1 MNLPPFALA
10 ASQVS
15 TIPAGLPL
23 FPAGLPGLIE
33 PAQPEEVT
41 DDRGPGYLDR
51 FVAQVTVPTLT
62 PYLPL
67 AAAATGAAVL
77 ICPGGGYHGVAI
89 DKEGHD
95 IARWL
100 NSFGVAGL
108 VLKYRSPS
116 AAKGPQCR
124 PYGPL
129 RDAQRALRL
138 ARARVAEWRLDPGRI
153 GILGFSA
160 GGHLAASA
168 STRFADSDETDAALA
183 ALSCRP
189 DFTVLAYPVVSFTAD
204 GVTHVG
210 SRTNLL
216 GPNPPEELKARFS
229 CELQVTKET
238 PPAFLVHT
246 GDDPVPV
253 ANSIL
258 YYQALRRAGVAAE
271 MHLYPEGGHGYGMR
285 VRGFGVD
292 TWPERC
298 RDWLG
303 RRLAAR

>member
-10 ASQVS
+10 AAQAL
-15 TIPAGLPL
+15 TIPDALPIYASG
-23 FPAGLPGLIE
+23 PAAPTS
-33 PAQPEEVT
+33 PPVAEEVA

-51 FVAQVTVPTLT
+51 FVSHVTVPTLT
-62 PYLPL
+62 VYLPP
-67 AAAATGAAVL
+67 AGTATGAGVVV
-77 ICPGGGYHGVAI
+77 CPGGGYHGVAI

-100 NSFGVAGL
+100 NRFGVAGF

-116 AAKGPQCR
+116 AAKGPQSR

-138 ARARVAEWRLDPGRI
+138 VRSRAGEWGIRPDCL

-168 STRFADSDETDAALA
+168 STRFADSDEPDPALA

-189 DFTVLAYPVVSFTAD
+189 DFTVLIYPVVSFTAD

-210 SRTNLL
+210 SRNNLL
-216 GPNPPEELKARFS
+216 GPNPPEELKRRFS
-229 CELQVTKET
+229 CELQVGKDT
-238 PPAFLVHT
+238 PPAFLVQT
-246 GDDPVPV
+246 EDDAVPV

-258 YYQALRRAGVAAE
+258 YYQALKQAGVPAE

-292 TWPERC
+292 TWPDRC
-298 RDWLG
+298 REWLL
-303 RRLAAR
+303 RRAAK